1 MDPLMEEGIFGTTDG
16 CVYYISFSPEQK
28 DSNTNEYMQVKL
40 ISRACKDQEKI
51 SVLRYDP
58 QNSSVFMSSCG
69 TSNGDVKLYTS
80 QHVDKITTHY
90 ANCGSVKF
98 ITSEPKNRKTRI
110 IGHQYGDL
118 EFYNVDTLR
127 ASPENY
133 RLDLEDGE
141 EITCGTYSQNGLNF
155 AVGTS
160 FGSIFILG
168 KKKEKHY
175 GKVSNSWQVTRVD
188 SISNDQENAVTSIKL
203 SVFDPT
209 GALLVAFDDGKVR
222 VWKSKVKD
230 ELVDLFNEMKNN
242 KKKKKDIP

>member
-1 MDPLMEEGIFGTTDG
+1 
-16 CVYYISFSPEQK
+16 
-28 DSNTNEYMQVKL
+28 
-40 ISRACKDQEKI
+40 
-51 SVLRYDP
+51 
-58 QNSSVFMSSCG
+58 MSSCG

-98 ITSEPKNRKTRI
+98 ITSEPKNRRTRI
-110 IGHQYGDL
+110 IGHQFGDI
-118 EFYNVDTLR
+118 EFYNVDTLK
-127 ASPENY
+127 ANHENY
-133 RLDLEDGE
+133 RLDLNPGE

-160 FGSIFILG
+160 FGSIYILG

-175 GKVSNSWQVTRVD
+175 GKVSNTWQFTRVD
-188 SISNDQENAVTSIKL
+188 AITNDDQKSAVTSIKL

-230 ELVDLFNEMKNN
+230 ELINEFNIMKNKS
-242 KKKKKDIP
+242 KKRKDIPQQDLLGLDFVQFDVIDKFDMLENPHDDLDYTEEQEEAHKKLYNRKYP